1 MLRAPVNASLAPSPD
16 VGASSPCTTT
26 PHERAQYAHVTKKTR
41 NREYISD
48 IIADIADNQ
57 PYPAPYSQARASPR
71 AGTPNVLV
79 FLPFYLLSEA
89 SWWSRSSKLVETS
102 WTARDWSHR
111 ICTDRLCRL
120 PSSKKVC
127 YAPLR
132 TVPRALLVSQSHI
145 PASSHHPRTRLG
157 KS

>member
-1 MLRAPVNASLAPSPD
+1 MHDDASLTRA
-16 VGASSPCTTT
+16 VRPCY
-26 PHERAQYAHVTKKTR
+26 EKTR

-120 PSSKKVC
+120 ASSKKGMLRSSAHC
-127 YAPLR
+127 APR
-132 TVPRALLVSQSHI
+132 IASVPVS
-145 PASSHHPRTRLG
+145 HPRF
-157 KS
+157 KSLS